1 MLFIK
6 KKILLIVFC
15 TFCLGA
21 MSQQNVIDSLEKLTQ
36 QQKDTLLA
44 STYNEL
50 TWQYR
55 NVDRDKAIDYGRKAI
70 ELATKLNYS
79 KSIAQAYNDLGI
91 IFYDKENYDT
101 AIHLY
106 EKAIEIR
113 KKLNDDL
120 GIAKLHNKIGI
131 VYQKQ
136 GVFDK
141 ALENQFEALRLF
153 EKEKNDFGVSYSLNN
168 IGILNQNLGAFDK
181 AIEYHKKSLSIKEKI
196 KDRIGAAG
204 SLVNIGNI
212 YFLQKDYKQ
221 AEKTFLEAIVV
232 CRELNNDE
240 YLSNALNN
248 IGKLYVASKNY
259 DKAIASINES
269 LQIRMKLQDSKGT
282 VSCYNNLGDIYIDTK
297 NFAMADS
304 VLNRGL
310 SIAQKAVNCLPE
322 LSNVYQSYSKLY
334 ELQGNVNK
342 AFEYYKLFAS
352 TKDSLY
358 TSNVTETF
366 AQLETKYK
374 TLQKEKQ
381 IQQQQFE
388 ITKKDYLLIGASL
401 FVLLAAFIIYLL
413 YRRYKHKQQVKLQHE
428 IMHQQELATKAVLNA
443 EENERK
449 RIAVDLHDSV
459 GQTMSAAKMNLSALQ
474 NEITN
479 LSSEQKDALDNVINL
494 VDNSCKEVRSVSHN
508 MMPNA
513 LLKNG
518 LANAI
523 REFINQIDK
532 RVLKVDLHIEGL
544 NEKLESNIESVLYR
558 VIQECVNNVIKHSE
572 ANHLDISLIKDED
585 GLSVTIEDNGKGFDV
600 ANKSKFEGIGLKNIQ
615 SRIHFL
621 KGTVEWQSEK
631 NNGTLVAIHLPNNN

>member
-1 MLFIK
+1 MR
-6 KKILLIVFC
+6 KIITLLGLC
-15 TFCLGA
+15 SCLYA
-21 MSQQNVIDSLEKLTQ
+21 NAQTLAIDSLLKLANY
-36 QQKDTLLA
+36 QKDTLLA

-55 NVDRDKAIDYGRKAI
+55 TVDRDKAIEYGRKAI
-70 ELATKLNYS
+70 ELATKLNYP

-91 IFYDKENYDT
+91 IFFDKENYDT

-106 EKAIEIR
+106 KKAIEIR
-113 KKLNDDL
+113 KKLSDDL

-136 GVFDK
+136 GVFDR
-141 ALENQFEALRLF
+141 ALEQQFEALRLF
-153 EKEKNDFGVSYSLNN
+153 EKEKNDFGISYSLNN

-181 AIEYHKKSLSIKEKI
+181 AIEYHKKSLAIKEKI

-204 SLVNIGNI
+204 SLVNIANI
-212 YFLQKDYKQ
+212 YFLQKDYQQ
-221 AEKTFLEAIVV
+221 AEQTFLNAITV

-269 LQIRMKLQDSKGT
+269 LQIRIKLQDSKGT
-282 VSCYNNLGDIYIDTK
+282 VSCYNNLGDIYTQTKEFGKADT
-297 NFAMADS
+297 
-304 VLNRGL
+304 VLNKGL
-310 SIAQKAVNCLPE
+310 SIAKNAVNCLPE
-322 LSNVYQSYSKLY
+322 LSNIYQSYSILN
-334 ELQGNVNK
+334 ELQGNKDK
-342 AFEYYKLFAS
+342 ALEYYKLFAS

-388 ITKKDYLLIGASL
+388 LTKKNYTIIAVFSLLIVA
-401 FVLLAAFIIYLL
+401 VLIVYVL
-413 YRRYKHKQQVKLQHE
+413 YRRNKHKQEVKLQQE
-428 IMHQQELATKAVLNA
+428 IIHQQELATQAVLIA

-449 RIAVDLHDSV
+449 RIAVDLHDGV

-474 NEITN
+474 NEIIH
-479 LSSEQKDALDNVINL
+479 LSTEQKNALDNVINL
-494 VDNSCKEVRSVSHN
+494 VDNSCKEVRTVSHN

-518 LANAI
+518 LANAV
-523 REFINQIDK
+523 REFISQIDK
-532 RVLKVDLHIEGL
+532 HILKVDLYIEGL
-544 NEKLESNIESVLYR
+544 QEKLDSKVESVLYR
-558 VIQECVNNVIKHSE
+558 VIQECVNNVIKHSA
-572 ANHLDISLIKDED
+572 ANHLDISLIKDMD
-585 GLSVTIEDNGKGFDV
+585 GLSVTIEDNGKGFNATDK
-600 ANKSKFEGIGLKNIQ
+600 AKFEGIGLKNIQ
-615 SRIHFL
+615 SRIDFL
-621 KGTVEWQSEK
+621 KGTVEWQSEINK
-631 NNGTLVAIHLPNNN
+631 GTLVAIHLPNN

>member
-1 MLFIK
+1 MKKLLVVIGFIAS
-6 KKILLIVFC
+6 LSFY
-15 TFCLGA
+15 GNA
-21 MSQQNVIDSLEKLTQ
+21 QSPAIDSLEKLASIQ
-36 QQKDTLLA
+36 RDTMLA
-44 STYNEL
+44 ATYNEL

-55 NVDRDKAIDYGRKAI
+55 SIDKEKAIDYGRKAI

-101 AIHLY
+101 AIYLY

-141 ALENQFEALRLF
+141 ALEEQFEALRLF

-181 AIEYHKKSLSIKEKI
+181 AIEYHKRSLAIKEKI
-196 KDRIGAAG
+196 KDKIGAAG
-204 SLVNIGNI
+204 SLVNIANI
-212 YFLQKDYKQ
+212 YFLQKKYQQ
-221 AEKTFLEAIVV
+221 AEKTFLDAIVV
-232 CRELNNDE
+232 CRELSNDE

-248 IGKLYVASKNY
+248 IGKLYVSTKNY

-269 LQIRMKLQDSKGT
+269 LQIRTKLEDSKGI
-282 VSCYNNLGDIYIDTK
+282 VSCYNNLGDIYIDK
-297 NFAMADS
+297 KDFAKADS
-304 VLNRGL
+304 VLNKGM
-310 SIAQKAVNCLPE
+310 SIALKAVNCLPE
-322 LSNVYQSYSKLY
+322 LSNIYQSYSKLY
-334 ELQGNVNK
+334 ELQGNKDK
-342 AFEYYKLFAS
+342 ALEYYKLFAS

-388 ITKKDYLLIGASL
+388 ITKKDYLLAGAAIFL
-401 FVLLAAFIIYLL
+401 LLAGLIAYLL
-413 YRRYKHKQQVKLQHE
+413 FRRNKHKQQVKLQQE
-428 IMHQQELATKAVLNA
+428 IMHQQELATQAVLAA

-449 RIAVDLHDSV
+449 RIAIDLHDGV

-474 NEITN
+474 NDIMS
-479 LSSEQKDALDNVINL
+479 LSTEQKSALDNVIIL
-494 VDNSCKEVRSVSHN
+494 VDNSCKEVRTVSHN

-523 REFINQIDK
+523 REFISQIDK
-532 RVLKVDLHIEGL
+532 HVLKVDLYIEGL
-544 NEKLESNIESVLYR
+544 QEKIDSKVESVLYR
-558 VIQECVNNVIKHSE
+558 VIQECVNNVIKHSQ
-572 ANHLDISLIKDED
+572 ANHLDISLIKDKD
-585 GLSVTIEDNGKGFDV
+585 GLSITIEDNGRGFDV
-600 ANKSKFEGIGLKNIQ
+600 ADKAKFEGIGLKNIQ
-615 SRIHFL
+615 SRILFL
-621 KGTVEWQSEK
+621 KGTVEWQSEFNK
-631 NNGTLVAIHLPNNN
+631 GTLVAIHLPFNS

>member
-1 MLFIK
+1 MRR
-6 KKILLIVFC
+6 LITIFSLVFC
-15 TFCLGA
+15 AFASAQTQA
-21 MSQQNVIDSLEKLTQ
+21 IDSLEKLTTI
-36 QQKDTLLA
+36 QKDTLLA
-44 STYNEL
+44 STFNEL

-55 NVDRDKAIDYGRKAI
+55 SVDREKAIEYGKKAID
-70 ELATKLNYS
+70 LATKLNYS
-79 KSIAQAYNDLGI
+79 KSLAQAFNDLGI
-91 IFYDKENYDT
+91 IFFDKENYDT
-101 AIHLY
+101 AINLY
-106 EKAIEIR
+106 EKAIDIR

-153 EKEKNDFGVSYSLNN
+153 EKEKNDFGISYSLNN

-181 AIEYHKKSLSIKEKI
+181 AIEYHKKSLAIKEKI

-204 SLVNIGNI
+204 SLVNIANI
-212 YFLQKDYKQ
+212 YFLQKDYSK
-221 AEKTFLEAIVV
+221 AEKTFLDAIVV
-232 CRELNNDE
+232 CRELKNDE

-297 NFAMADS
+297 NFSKADS
-304 VLNRGL
+304 VLNNGMN
-310 SIAQKAVNCLPE
+310 IAKKAVNCLPE
-322 LSNVYQSYSKLY
+322 LSNIYQSYSKLY
-334 ELQGNVNK
+334 ELQGNKDK
-342 AFEYYKLFAS
+342 ALEYYKLFAS

-374 TLQKEKQ
+374 TLQKEQQ
-381 IQQQQFE
+381 IQQQQFQL
-388 ITKKDYLLIGASL
+388 TKKNYTIIAVLCLLLVAGLI
-401 FVLLAAFIIYLL
+401 VYLL
-413 YRRYKHKQQVKLQHE
+413 YRKNKHKQEVKLQQE
-428 IMHQQELATKAVLNA
+428 IIHQQELATQAVLIA

-449 RIAVDLHDSV
+449 RIAVDLHDGV

-474 NEITN
+474 NEIVN
-479 LSSEQKDALDNVINL
+479 LSAEQKNALDNVINL
-494 VDNSCKEVRSVSHN
+494 VDNSCKEVRTVSHN

-523 REFINQIDK
+523 REFISQIDK
-532 RVLKVDLHIEGL
+532 RVLKVDLYIEGL
-544 NEKLESNIESVLYR
+544 QEKLDSKAESVLYR

-572 ANHLDISLIKDED
+572 ANHLDISLIKDVD
-585 GLSVTIEDNGKGFDV
+585 GLSVTIEDNGKGFNAADK
-600 ANKSKFEGIGLKNIQ
+600 AKFEGIGLKNIQ
-615 SRIHFL
+615 SRIDFL
-621 KGTVEWQSEK
+621 KGTVEWQSEINK
-631 NNGTLVAIHLPNNN
+631 GTLVAIHLPNN

>member
-1 MLFIK
+1 MK
-6 KKILLIVFC
+6 KLLLIIGVVLSSFHNVKGQK
-15 TFCLGA
+15 T
-21 MSQQNVIDSLEKLTQ
+21 VIDSLEKLTDI
-36 QQKDTLLA
+36 QKDTLLA

-55 NVDRDKAIDYGRKAI
+55 NVDREKAIEYGRKAI
-70 ELATKLNYS
+70 ELATKLNYQ

-101 AIHLY
+101 AIYLY
-106 EKAIEIR
+106 GKAIEIR

-120 GIAKLHNKIGI
+120 GIAKLYNKIGI

-153 EKEKNDFGVSYSLNN
+153 EKEKNDFGISYSLNN
-168 IGILNQNLGAFDK
+168 IGILNQNLGTFDK
-181 AIEYHKKSLSIKEKI
+181 AIEYHKKSLAIKEKI
-196 KDRIGAAG
+196 KDKIGAAG
-204 SLVNIGNI
+204 SLVNIANI
-212 YFLQKDYKQ
+212 YFLQKKYTE
-221 AEKTFLEAIVV
+221 AEKTFLDAIVI
-232 CRELNNDE
+232 CRELKNDE

-259 DKAIASINES
+259 DKAITSINES
-269 LQIRMKLQDSKGT
+269 LQIRIKLEDSKGT
-282 VSCYNNLGDIYIDTK
+282 ASCYNNLGDIYTDK
-297 NFAMADS
+297 KDFVKADS
-304 VLNRGL
+304 VLNKGM
-310 SIAQKAVNCLPE
+310 SIALKAVNCLPE

-334 ELQGNVNK
+334 ELQGNVGK
-342 AFEYYKLFAS
+342 ALEYYKLFAS

-388 ITKKDYLLIGASL
+388 ITKKDYLLAGAAIFL
-401 FVLLAAFIIYLL
+401 LLAGLIAYLL
-413 YRRYKHKQQVKLQHE
+413 FRRNKHKQQVKLQQE
-428 IMHQQELATKAVLNA
+428 IMHQQELATQAVLAA

-449 RIAVDLHDSV
+449 RIAIDLHDGV

-474 NEITN
+474 NDIIS
-479 LSSEQKDALDNVINL
+479 LSTEQKSALDNVITL
-494 VDNSCKEVRSVSHN
+494 VDNSCKEVRTVSHN

-523 REFINQIDK
+523 REFISQIDK
-532 RVLKVDLHIEGL
+532 QVLKVDLYIEGL
-544 NEKLESNIESVLYR
+544 QEKIDSKVESVLYR
-558 VIQECVNNVIKHSE
+558 VIQECVNNVIKHSH
-572 ANHLDISLIKDED
+572 ANHLDISLIKDKD
-585 GLSVTIEDNGKGFDV
+585 GLSVTIEDNGRGFDV
-600 ANKSKFEGIGLKNIQ
+600 ADKTKFEGIGLKNIQ
-615 SRIHFL
+615 SRILFL
-621 KGTVEWQSEK
+621 KGTVEWQSELNK
-631 NNGTLVAIHLPNNN
+631 GTLVAIHLPVNS